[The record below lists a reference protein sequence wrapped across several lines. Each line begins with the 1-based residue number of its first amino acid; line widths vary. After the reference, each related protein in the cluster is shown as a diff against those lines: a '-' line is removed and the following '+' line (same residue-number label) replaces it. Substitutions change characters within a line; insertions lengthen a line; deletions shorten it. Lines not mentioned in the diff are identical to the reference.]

1 MPNRSDIVEAYIGL
15 GSNLGDSKK
24 EVDLAMKTIGSL
36 RECQL
41 VKVSSLYES
50 TPEGD
55 LQQPN
60 YVNAVIKICTRLSPQ
75 QLLAD
80 LFVIE
85 DERGRVRTHRNQSRI
100 LDLDLLLYGDLKVS
114 EPGLIVPHPRLH
126 KRVFVLVP
134 LLEIESQ
141 LFVKDL
147 GLVRDLVGD
156 ISKAGI
162 KRLNECEI

>member
-24 EVDLAMKTIGSL
+24 EVNLAMKTIGSL

-50 TPEGD
+50 RPEGE

-60 YVNAVIKICTRLSPQ
+60 YVNAVVKISTRLPPHK
-75 QLLAD
+75 LLAD

-85 DERGRVRTHRNQSRI
+85 DDRGRVRTHRNQSRI

-126 KRVFVLVP
+126 KRAFVLVP

-162 KRLNECEI
+162 KKLNGCEI